1 MFISFDKSHLEERYK
16 PDTLEQIGNFL
27 RFPVNRG
34 IGSQVKILSLKSG
47 HIFLSKKIISLCKRI
62 ACIALCVLL
71 APVCLLATLV
81 GTLAYRVSNSY
92 QGTLALFLRHQNMCV
107 EVEKAMKGNTKEILL
122 LQRNFRKV
130 LEKKRIADAEKQQI
144 FQGKEKPLVTVQ
156 EIVGKRFINEDK
168 LKIAQEICDAIEKR
182 LFTTTD
188 DIERT
193 FKNGTIVYT
202 SKRCPGIEIR
212 EIGNKGPEIL
222 RNQEEIRKIITQQK
236 LQHLTLPPVSIYKQ
250 FAIQEVGGYHK
261 GLDSLIFY
269 QKDPQ
274 KFDAAI
280 VDLLKLFS
288 IGYIPKLFET
298 PKNLLEDLCYNK
310 LLLQKAS
317 LTEKVHTYKRKST
330 DDTRCLAIVDFD
342 SFVARPLPD
351 LVEKMVALFP
361 LHKEL
366 IYQNAALL
374 GLSPKRISEGTPESV
389 VKKMRHLFPQYREVI
404 DQEKPLLQ
412 KLFKDPRSLDE
423 IAARGKAFIKR
434 ILGDLSYFEEDALQ
448 NMHPAPK
455 SNDMK
460 RDYRSHFTRSS
471 MFFLADRITELNA
484 DPSLLRI
491 TGQRFLNQ
499 KNFVEKN
506 QVKIWESYW
515 TGENHYMNDYSYAGG
530 KVLENLSDPVSTF
543 LLKHWQETKLAL
555 SCLEPDKTL
564 GDLIVMRSPI
574 IKKDLLLQ
582 SAIENMVASSSFL
595 FKKPKNCSLSQ
606 DEFRRKCAQNLVED
620 LFDGLMELWVR
631 MKIIRGYDPM
641 KDFHNGEYCRIFY

>member
-1 MFISFDKSHLEERYK
+1 MFISFDKSHLEECYK

-34 IGSQVKILSLKSG
+34 IGSRIKITPLKTG

-144 FQGKEKPLVTVQ
+144 FRGKEKPLVTVQ

-182 LFTTTD
+182 AFKG
-188 DIERT
+188 IERT
-193 FKNGTIVYT
+193 FKNGATVYT
-202 SKRCPGIEIR
+202 SKRCSGIEIR

-222 RNQEEIRKIITQQK
+222 RNQDKIQKIITQQK
-236 LQHLTLPPVSIYKQ
+236 LQHLTLPPLSIYKQ
-250 FAIQEVGGYHK
+250 FAIQEVGGYHN

-269 QKDPQ
+269 QKNPQ
-274 KFDAAI
+274 KFDDI
-280 VDLLKLFS
+280 IKDLLKLFS
-288 IGYIPKLFET
+288 VGYIPKLFET

-317 LTEKVHTYKRKST
+317 LTEKLHSYKGRGT
-330 DDTRCLAIVDFD
+330 NETRSLAIGGLD
-342 SFVARPLPD
+342 SFVSRPLPD
-351 LVEKMVALFP
+351 LVKKMVALLP

-389 VKKMRHLFPQYREVI
+389 VKKMRHLFPQYRDVI

-448 NMHPAPK
+448 NMHPSPK

-484 DPSLLRI
+484 DPSLLKI
-491 TGQRFLNQ
+491 SGQQFLNQ

-506 QVKIWESYW
+506 QASAWKLYW
-515 TGENHYMNDYSYAGG
+515 TSENFCWRDSFIGG
-530 KVLENLSDPVSTF
+530 KILESLADPVNLF
-543 LLKHWQETKLAL
+543 LSQHWEETRRAL
-555 SCLEPDKTL
+555 PYLEPYKTL
-564 GDLIVMRSPI
+564 GDLILMRSPI
-574 IKKDLLLQ
+574 VKKDLLQQ
-582 SAIENMVASSSFL
+582 SAIEKTAASSIFI
-595 FKKPKNCSLSQ
+595 FKQPKDSALPYN
-606 DEFRRKCAQNLVED
+606 EFRKKCAQNLVED

-631 MKIIRGYDPM
+631 MKVIRGYDSM

>member
-1 MFISFDKSHLEERYK
+1 MFISFDKSHLKECYK
-16 PDTLEQIGNFL
+16 PDALEQIGNFL

-34 IGSQVKILSLKSG
+34 IGSRIKITPLKTG
-47 HIFLSKKIISLCKRI
+47 HFFFSEKIISLCKRI
-62 ACIALCVLL
+62 ACIALCILL
-71 APVCLLATLV
+71 APFCLLATFI
-81 GTLAYRVSNSY
+81 GTIAYTLSNSY
-92 QGTLALFLRHQNMCV
+92 QGTRALFLRHQKMCV
-107 EVEKAMKGNTKEILL
+107 EVENATKGNIKEILL

-144 FQGKEKPLVTVQ
+144 FQGKEKPLVTVRKIAG
-156 EIVGKRFINEDK
+156 ECFINEAK
-168 LKIAQEICDAIEKR
+168 LKTAQKICDDIEKR

-236 LQHLTLPPVSIYKQ
+236 LQHLTLPPISIYKQ

-280 VDLLKLFS
+280 IDLLKLFS

-317 LTEKVHTYKRKST
+317 LVEKVHTYKRKSS

-389 VKKMRHLFPQYREVI
+389 VKKMRHLFPQYRDVI

-484 DPSLLRI
+484 DPSLLKI
-491 TGQRFLNQ
+491 SGQQFLNQ
-499 KNFVEKN
+499 KNFVEKE
-506 QVKIWESYW
+506 VASAWKLYW
-515 TGENHYMNDYSYAGG
+515 TREDVSWSDSIGG
-530 KVLENLSDPVSTF
+530 KILESLADPVNIF
-543 LLKHWQETKLAL
+543 LSKHWEETRRAL
-555 SCLEPDKTL
+555 PYLEPYKTL
-564 GDLIVMRSPI
+564 GDLILMRSPI
-574 IKKDLLLQ
+574 VRKDLLQQ
-582 SAIENMVASSSFL
+582 SAIEKTAASPIFL
-595 FKKPKNCSLSQ
+595 FKQPKDCALSYN
-606 DEFRRKCAQNLVED
+606 EFRKKCAQNLVED

-631 MKIIRGYDPM
+631 MKVIRGYDSM

>member
-81 GTLAYRVSNSY
+81 GTLAYRFSNSY

-130 LEKKRIADAEKQQI
+130 LEKKHIADAEQQQI
-144 FQGKEKPLVTVQ
+144 FQGKEKPLITVQ

-182 LFTTTD
+182 AFKG
-188 DIERT
+188 IERT
-193 FKNGTIVYT
+193 FKNGATVYT
-202 SKRCPGIEIR
+202 SKRCSGIEIR

-222 RNQEEIRKIITQQK
+222 RNQDKIQKIITQQK
-236 LQHLTLPPVSIYKQ
+236 LQHLTLPPLSIYKQ
-250 FAIQEVGGYHK
+250 FAIQEVGGYHN

-269 QKDPQ
+269 QKNPQ
-274 KFDAAI
+274 KFDDI
-280 VDLLKLFS
+280 IKDFLKLFS
-288 IGYIPKLFET
+288 VGYIPKLFET

-317 LTEKVHTYKRKST
+317 LTEKVHSYKGRGT
-330 DDTRCLAIVDFD
+330 NEARCLAIGGLD
-342 SFVARPLPD
+342 SFVSRPLPD
-351 LVEKMVALFP
+351 LVKKMVALFP

-374 GLSPKRISEGTPESV
+374 GFPFKESEETPEAL
-389 VKKMRHLFPQYREVI
+389 VKKMRHLFPQYRDVI

-412 KLFKDPRSLDE
+412 KLFKNPWSLDE
-423 IAARGKAFIKR
+423 IAARGQAFIKR
-434 ILGDLSYFEEDALQ
+434 ILGDLSYFEEDTLQ
-448 NMHPAPK
+448 NMHPSPK

-471 MFFLADRITELNA
+471 MFFLADRITQLNA

-499 KNFVEKN
+499 KNFVIES

-515 TGENHYMNDYSYAGG
+515 TGENHYLNDYSYAGG

-543 LLKHWQETKLAL
+543 LLKHWQETQRVL
-555 SCLEPDKTL
+555 SCLEQDKTL
-564 GDLIVMRSPI
+564 GDLILMRSPI

>member
-1 MFISFDKSHLEERYK
+1 MFISFDKSHLEECYK

-34 IGSQVKILSLKSG
+34 IGSRIKITPLKTG

-144 FQGKEKPLVTVQ
+144 FRGKEKPLVTVQ

-182 LFTTTD
+182 AFKG
-188 DIERT
+188 IERT
-193 FKNGTIVYT
+193 FKNGATVYT
-202 SKRCPGIEIR
+202 SKRCSGIEIR

-222 RNQEEIRKIITQQK
+222 RNQDKIQKIITQQK
-236 LQHLTLPPVSIYKQ
+236 LQHLTLPPLSIYKQ
-250 FAIQEVGGYHK
+250 FAIQEVGGYHN

-269 QKDPQ
+269 QKNPQ
-274 KFDAAI
+274 KFDDI
-280 VDLLKLFS
+280 IKDLLKLFS
-288 IGYIPKLFET
+288 VGYIPKLFET

-317 LTEKVHTYKRKST
+317 LTEKLHSYKGRGT
-330 DDTRCLAIVDFD
+330 NETRSLAIGGLD
-342 SFVARPLPD
+342 SFVSRPLPD
-351 LVEKMVALFP
+351 LVKKMVALFP

-389 VKKMRHLFPQYREVI
+389 VKKMRHLFPQYRDVI

-434 ILGDLSYFEEDALQ
+434 ILGDLYYFE
-448 NMHPAPK
+448 
-455 SNDMK
+455 
-460 RDYRSHFTRSS
+460 
-471 MFFLADRITELNA
+471 
-484 DPSLLRI
+484 
-491 TGQRFLNQ
+491 
-499 KNFVEKN
+499 
-506 QVKIWESYW
+506 
-515 TGENHYMNDYSYAGG
+515 
-530 KVLENLSDPVSTF
+530 
-543 LLKHWQETKLAL
+543 
-555 SCLEPDKTL
+555 
-564 GDLIVMRSPI
+564 
-574 IKKDLLLQ
+574 
-582 SAIENMVASSSFL
+582 
-595 FKKPKNCSLSQ
+595 
-606 DEFRRKCAQNLVED
+606 
-620 LFDGLMELWVR
+620 
-631 MKIIRGYDPM
+631 
-641 KDFHNGEYCRIFY
+641 

>member
-1 MFISFDKSHLEERYK
+1 MFISFDKSHLEKYYK
-16 PDTLEQIGNFL
+16 PDVLEQVGNFL

-81 GTLAYRVSNSY
+81 GTLAYRFSNSY

-182 LFTTTD
+182 AFKG
-188 DIERT
+188 IERT
-193 FKNGTIVYT
+193 FKNGATVYT
-202 SKRCPGIEIR
+202 SKRCSGIEIR

-222 RNQEEIRKIITQQK
+222 RNQDKIQKIITQQK
-236 LQHLTLPPVSIYKQ
+236 LQHLTLPPLSIYKQ
-250 FAIQEVGGYHK
+250 FAIQEVGGYHN

-269 QKDPQ
+269 QKNPQ
-274 KFDAAI
+274 KFDDI
-280 VDLLKLFS
+280 IKDLLKLFS
-288 IGYIPKLFET
+288 VGYIPKLFET

-317 LTEKVHTYKRKST
+317 LTEKVHSYKGRGT
-330 DDTRCLAIVDFD
+330 NETRCLAIGGLD
-342 SFVARPLPD
+342 SFVSRPLPD
-351 LVEKMVALFP
+351 LVKKMVALFP

-389 VKKMRHLFPQYREVI
+389 VKKMRHLFPQYRDVI

-448 NMHPAPK
+448 NMHPSPK

-484 DPSLLRI
+484 DPSLLKI
-491 TGQRFLNQ
+491 SGQQFLNQ

-506 QVKIWESYW
+506 QASAWKLYW
-515 TGENHYMNDYSYAGG
+515 TSENFCWRDSFIGG
-530 KVLENLSDPVSTF
+530 KILESLADPVNLF
-543 LLKHWQETKLAL
+543 LSQHWEETRRAL
-555 SCLEPDKTL
+555 PYLEPYKTL
-564 GDLIVMRSPI
+564 GDLILMRSPI
-574 IKKDLLLQ
+574 VKKDLLQQ
-582 SAIENMVASSSFL
+582 SAIEKTAASSIFI
-595 FKKPKNCSLSQ
+595 FKQPKDSALPYN
-606 DEFRRKCAQNLVED
+606 EFRKKCAQNLVED

-631 MKIIRGYDPM
+631 MKVIRGYDSM

>member
-1 MFISFDKSHLEERYK
+1 MFISFDKSHLKECYK
-16 PDTLEQIGNFL
+16 PDVLEQVGNFL

-34 IGSQVKILSLKSG
+34 IGSRIKITPLKTG
-47 HIFLSKKIISLCKRI
+47 HFFFSEKIISLCKRI
-62 ACIALCVLL
+62 ACIALCILL
-71 APVCLLATLV
+71 APFCLLATFV
-81 GTLAYRVSNSY
+81 GTIAYTLSNSY
-92 QGTLALFLRHQNMCV
+92 QGTRALFLRHQKMCV

-130 LEKKRIADAEKQQI
+130 LEKKRIADAEQPQVV
-144 FQGKEKPLVTVQ
+144 QGKEDPLVTVQ
-156 EIVGKRFINEDK
+156 EIVGERFINEDK

-182 LFTTTD
+182 AFNG
-188 DIERT
+188 IERT
-193 FKNGTIVYT
+193 FKNGATVYT
-202 SKRCPGIEIR
+202 SKRCSGIEIR

-236 LQHLTLPPVSIYKQ
+236 LQHLTLPPLSIYKQ
-250 FAIQEVGGYHK
+250 FAIQEVGGYHN

-269 QKDPQ
+269 QKNPQ
-274 KFDAAI
+274 KFDGI
-280 VDLLKLFS
+280 IKDLLKLFS
-288 IGYIPKLFET
+288 VGYIPKLFET

-317 LTEKVHTYKRKST
+317 LTEKVHSYKGRGT
-330 DDTRCLAIVDFD
+330 NETRCLAIGGLD
-342 SFVARPLPD
+342 SFVSRPLPD
-351 LVEKMVALFP
+351 LVKKMVALFP

-374 GLSPKRISEGTPESV
+374 GFPFKESEETPEALV
-389 VKKMRHLFPQYREVI
+389 EKMKHLFSQYKEAI
-404 DQEKPLLQ
+404 EQEKPLLQ
-412 KLFKDPRSLDE
+412 KLFKNPWSLDE

-434 ILGDLSYFEEDALQ
+434 ILGDLSYFEEEDLLK
-448 NMHPAPK
+448 MHPSPR
-455 SNDMK
+455 SDDMK
-460 RDYRSHFTRSS
+460 RDYRSHFTRSG
-471 MFFLADRITELNA
+471 MFFLADRITQLNE

-499 KNFVEKN
+499 KNFIMKGQAE
-506 QVKIWESYW
+506 IWKSYW
-515 TGENHYMNDYSYAGG
+515 TGEGFYLGDSCIGG
-530 KVLENLSDPVSTF
+530 KILENLSDPVSRF
-543 LLKHWQETKLAL
+543 LLKHWEETKLAL
-555 SCLEPDKTL
+555 SCPGTDKTL
-564 GDLIVMRSPI
+564 GDLILMRSPI

-582 SAIENMVASSSFL
+582 SAIKNMDESPLFL

>member
-1 MFISFDKSHLEERYK
+1 MFISFDKSHLKECYK

-34 IGSQVKILSLKSG
+34 IGSRIKITPLKTG
-47 HIFLSKKIISLCKRI
+47 HFFFSEKIISLCKRI
-62 ACIALCVLL
+62 ACIALCILL
-71 APVCLLATLV
+71 APFCLLATFV
-81 GTLAYRVSNSY
+81 GTIAYTLSNSY
-92 QGTLALFLRHQNMCV
+92 QGTRALFLRHQKMCV
-107 EVEKAMKGNTKEILL
+107 EVENAMKGNTKEITQ

-156 EIVGKRFINEDK
+156 KIAGERFINEAK
-168 LKIAQEICDAIEKR
+168 LKIAQTICDAIEKR

-236 LQHLTLPPVSIYKQ
+236 LQHLTLPPLSVYKQ

-280 VDLLKLFS
+280 IDLLKLFS

-317 LTEKVHTYKRKST
+317 LVEKVHTYKRKSS

-389 VKKMRHLFPQYREVI
+389 VKKMRHLFPQYRDVI

-484 DPSLLRI
+484 DPSLLKI
-491 TGQRFLNQ
+491 SGQQFLNQ
-499 KNFVEKN
+499 KNFVEKE
-506 QVKIWESYW
+506 VASAWKLYW
-515 TGENHYMNDYSYAGG
+515 TREDVSWSDSIGG
-530 KVLENLSDPVSTF
+530 KILESLADPVNIF
-543 LLKHWQETKLAL
+543 LSKHWEETRRDLPY
-555 SCLEPDKTL
+555 LEPYKTL
-564 GDLIVMRSPI
+564 GDLILMRSPI
-574 IKKDLLLQ
+574 VKKDLLQQ
-582 SAIENMVASSSFL
+582 SAIEKTAASPIFL
-595 FKKPKNCSLSQ
+595 FKQPKDCALSYN
-606 DEFRRKCAQNLVED
+606 EFRKKCAQNLVED

-631 MKIIRGYDPM
+631 MKVIRGYDSM

>member
-1 MFISFDKSHLEERYK
+1 MFISFDKSHLEEYYK
-16 PDTLEQIGNFL
+16 PDVLEQVGNFL

-144 FQGKEKPLVTVQ
+144 FQGKEKPLVTVRKIAG
-156 EIVGKRFINEDK
+156 ERFINEAK
-168 LKIAQEICDAIEKR
+168 LKTAQTICDAIEKR
-182 LFTTTD
+182 AFKG
-188 DIERT
+188 IERT
-193 FKNGTIVYT
+193 FKNGATVYT
-202 SKRCPGIEIR
+202 SKRCSGIEIR

-222 RNQEEIRKIITQQK
+222 RNQDKIQKIITQQK
-236 LQHLTLPPVSIYKQ
+236 LQHLTLPPLSIYKQ
-250 FAIQEVGGYHK
+250 FAIQEVGGYHN

-269 QKDPQ
+269 QKNPQ
-274 KFDAAI
+274 KFDDI
-280 VDLLKLFS
+280 IKDLLKLFS
-288 IGYIPKLFET
+288 VGYIPKLFET

-317 LTEKVHTYKRKST
+317 LTEKLHSYKGRGT
-330 DDTRCLAIVDFD
+330 NETRSLAIGGLD
-342 SFVARPLPD
+342 SFVSRPLPD
-351 LVEKMVALFP
+351 LVKKMVALFP

-374 GLSPKRISEGTPESV
+374 GFPFKESEETPEAL
-389 VKKMRHLFPQYREVI
+389 VKKMRHLFPQYRDVI

-412 KLFKDPRSLDE
+412 KLFKNPWSLDE
-423 IAARGKAFIKR
+423 IAARGQAFIKR
-434 ILGDLSYFEEDALQ
+434 ILGDLSYFEEDTLQ
-448 NMHPAPK
+448 NMHPSPK

-460 RDYRSHFTRSS
+460 RDYRSHFTRSG
-471 MFFLADRITELNA
+471 MFFLADRITQLNA

>member
-1 MFISFDKSHLEERYK
+1 M
-16 PDTLEQIGNFL
+16 
-27 RFPVNRG
+27 
-34 IGSQVKILSLKSG
+34 
-47 HIFLSKKIISLCKRI
+47 CKRI

-144 FQGKEKPLVTVQ
+144 FRGKEKPLVTVQ

-182 LFTTTD
+182 AFKG
-188 DIERT
+188 IERT
-193 FKNGTIVYT
+193 FKNGATVYT
-202 SKRCPGIEIR
+202 SKRCSGIEIR

-222 RNQEEIRKIITQQK
+222 RNQDKIQKIITQQK
-236 LQHLTLPPVSIYKQ
+236 LQHLTLPPLSIYKQ
-250 FAIQEVGGYHK
+250 FAIQEVGGYHN

-269 QKDPQ
+269 QKNPQ
-274 KFDAAI
+274 KFDDI
-280 VDLLKLFS
+280 IKDLLKLFS
-288 IGYIPKLFET
+288 VGYIPKLFET

-317 LTEKVHTYKRKST
+317 LTEKLHSYKGRGT
-330 DDTRCLAIVDFD
+330 NETRSLAIGGLD
-342 SFVARPLPD
+342 SFVSRPLPD
-351 LVEKMVALFP
+351 LVKKMVALFP

-389 VKKMRHLFPQYREVI
+389 VKKMRHLFPQYRDVI

-448 NMHPAPK
+448 NMHPSPK

-484 DPSLLRI
+484 DPSLLKI
-491 TGQRFLNQ
+491 SGQQFLNQ

-506 QVKIWESYW
+506 QASAWKLYW
-515 TGENHYMNDYSYAGG
+515 TSENFCWRDSFIGG
-530 KVLENLSDPVSTF
+530 KILESLADPVNLF
-543 LLKHWQETKLAL
+543 LSQHWEETRRAL
-555 SCLEPDKTL
+555 PYLEPYKTL
-564 GDLIVMRSPI
+564 GDLILMRSPI
-574 IKKDLLLQ
+574 VKKDLLQQ
-582 SAIENMVASSSFL
+582 SAIEKTAASSIFI
-595 FKKPKNCSLSQ
+595 FKQPKDSALPYN
-606 DEFRRKCAQNLVED
+606 EFRKKCAQNLVED

-631 MKIIRGYDPM
+631 MKVIRGYDSM